1 VASRSLYLF
10 LRLCEKNLNYFAESA
25 ELIINHCIQLI
36 QKIET
41 GQINEKL
48 LGPNDMLSI
57 FNIIGTFLANKNVV
71 IDYRARVITEVLG
84 HLVE

>member
-57 FNIIGTFLANKNVV
+57 FNIIGTFLANKNVA

-84 HLVE
+84 HLVQ